1 MKKEEIRELLEDN
14 PNVIYEEEFF
24 DRIKSTSL
32 LEFRR
37 NINFIQDI
45 NPTLYLENKVNRY
58 YQTLLNKYDTN
69 TCLFDE
75 YQELLKIFEQK
86 NYKLFE
92 QYHHFNYL
100 VNQDMIIKLEDYMAY
115 SDGKRM
121 ASLYLLNETSKKIS
135 EIVVD
140 GLFKDTIYNVWI
152 NMKEIIRYHNNLG
165 KQEKLIH
172 QNRLNLYQKIL
183 EIDKMDNLKKIQLY
197 NELVDKKIYLLFYQ
211 DWYRVRKHSY
221 KKMKNVLFRPKE
233 KGNLFCYKESLMK
246 QVPIYELDGQDF
258 FMLVSCRNKYGE
270 VSQARRHC
278 YILISAY
285 NMEVFSKKKFI
296 YGYTDFSIDDIMHVF
311 ENDIASSSNFSSNS
325 FTTSFVNRIM
335 TPDEVSC
342 SKGYSEIQMVN
353 KRVDGELK
361 YFFIRKP
368 NYLVVFDEIEERHL
382 MEAMKLNIPII
393 VIPTSK
399 YKDKLNE
406 GRKRAEQLGNFN
418 FDMILDTYTNGNDM
432 EKEKRARR

>member
-1 MKKEEIRELLEDN
+1 MKKEEIRELMEDN

-24 DRIKSTSL
+24 DRIKGTSL

-86 NYKLFE
+86 NYELFE

-100 VNQDMIIKLEDYMAY
+100 VNRDMIIKLEDYMAY

-172 QNRLNLYQKIL
+172 QNRLKLYQKIL
-183 EIDKMDNLKKIQLY
+183 EIDKMDNLEKIQLY
-197 NELVDKKIYLLFYQ
+197 NELIDKKIYLLFYQ
-211 DWYRVRKHSY
+211 DWYHVRKHSY

-258 FMLVSCRNKYGE
+258 FMLVSCRNKYEE

-296 YGYTDFSIDDIMHVF
+296 YGYTNFSIDDIMHVF

-335 TPDEVSC
+335 TPDEISC

-382 MEAMKLNIPII
+382 MEAKKLNIPII

-406 GRKRAEQLGNFN
+406 GRKRGEQLRNFN

>member
-1 MKKEEIRELLEDN
+1 MRKNEKRRIRELLEDN

-165 KQEKLIH
+165 KQENLIH

-211 DWYRVRKHSY
+211 GFHRS
-221 KKMKNVLFRPKE
+221 
-233 KGNLFCYKESLMK
+233 
-246 QVPIYELDGQDF
+246 
-258 FMLVSCRNKYGE
+258 
-270 VSQARRHC
+270 
-278 YILISAY
+278 
-285 NMEVFSKKKFI
+285 
-296 YGYTDFSIDDIMHVF
+296 
-311 ENDIASSSNFSSNS
+311 
-325 FTTSFVNRIM
+325 
-335 TPDEVSC
+335 
-342 SKGYSEIQMVN
+342 
-353 KRVDGELK
+353 
-361 YFFIRKP
+361 
-368 NYLVVFDEIEERHL
+368 
-382 MEAMKLNIPII
+382 
-393 VIPTSK
+393 
-399 YKDKLNE
+399 
-406 GRKRAEQLGNFN
+406 
-418 FDMILDTYTNGNDM
+418 
-432 EKEKRARR
+432 

>member
-1 MKKEEIRELLEDN
+1 MKKEEIRELMEDN

-24 DRIKSTSL
+24 DRIKGTSL

-100 VNQDMIIKLEDYMAY
+100 VNRDMIIKLEDYMAY

-152 NMKEIIRYHNNLG
+152 NMKEIIRYYNNLG

-197 NELVDKKIYLLFYQ
+197 NELIDKKIYLLFYQ

-258 FMLVSCRNKYGE
+258 FMLVSCRNKYRE

-335 TPDEVSC
+335 TPDEISC

-406 GRKRAEQLGNFN
+406 GRKRGEQLGNFN